1 MPPDGVEKL
10 IFGGMAA
17 HTIACMTGTSKE
29 AEMMATRGHILK
41 YLAAALLAAFCL
53 AFARTDTTQ
62 KSMVRAVLLEP
73 GEGGWTVGL
82 LYQAPEASADSS
94 EASDGIGFAA
104 ASGPDLE
111 RALDNAASLL
121 PLDANFRLCDYLLLM
136 PGGSWQTLSD
146 YESLVLARQCGRT
159 SAQLAACTFT
169 CQELSEATEE
179 GNDLL
184 TSLLQTLKRSKR
196 ALPRL
201 YEIQTSAGLLLPC
214 VTMEEDT
221 LPIQPEGW
229 FVSAAAS
236 EQWDAQKTAVY
247 ELLTGQGET
256 FTFWLGK
263 HPLTLRRPLLS
274 IQMEQDGSFAVHL
287 DCQTASDSAR
297 PDSAELARLGTL
309 CTRLIQERW
318 EEGQDLMG
326 LGACAALRDGEQA
339 YLTPAKNACPQLR
352 TDVSVY

>member
-1 MPPDGVEKL
+1 
-10 IFGGMAA
+10 
-17 HTIACMTGTSKE
+17 
-29 AEMMATRGHILK
+29 MMAIRAHILK
-41 YLAAALLAAFCL
+41 YLAAALLVVFCL

-73 GEGGWTVGL
+73 GEEEWTVGL

-104 ASGPDLE
+104 ARGPDLE

-136 PGGSWQTLSD
+136 PGGSWETLSD

-159 SAQLAACTFT
+159 SAQLAACAFT

-201 YEIQTSAGLLLPC
+201 YETQSSVGLLLPC

-229 FVSAAAS
+229 FVSVSAS
-236 EQWDAQKTAVY
+236 EHWDSQKTAVY
-247 ELLTGQGET
+247 GLLTGQGET
-256 FTFWLGK
+256 FTFWLGE

-274 IQMEQDGSFAVHL
+274 IEMKKDGSFAVRL
-287 DCQTASDSAR
+287 DCQTAADSAQ
-297 PDSAELARLGTL
+297 PTSDELAQLGNL
-309 CTRLIQERW
+309 CTQLIQERW
-318 EEGQDLMG
+318 EEGQDLIG
-326 LGACAALRDGEQA
+326 LGACAALRDGEKA
-339 YLTPAKNACPQLR
+339 YLSPAKNACPQLR
-352 TDVSVY
+352 ADVSVY